1 MSDFFD
7 SDIVQKEAEEL
18 EKLQEVAHQII
29 SSSNLGEATKV
40 DQLNYIY
47 TVREL
52 IQKQQIFYTRLKLS
66 DDPRAVDM
74 CNSIEE
80 GARVLYGV
88 WQSGNVMSI
97 MSNMLDSLEKFE
109 EYVIED

>member
-1 MSDFFD
+1 MNDFFD

-18 EKLQEVAHQII
+18 EKLKQLAYEIM
-29 SSSNLGEATKV
+29 STGENTKV

-52 IQKQQIFYTRLKLS
+52 IEKQQIFYTRLKLS

-74 CNSIEE
+74 CDSIEE
-80 GARVLYGV
+80 GARMLYGV
-88 WQSGNVMSI
+88 WDAGDVMSV
-97 MSNMLDSLEKFE
+97 MTNMLDTLEKFE

>member
-1 MSDFFD
+1 MKDFFD

-18 EKLQEVAHQII
+18 EKLKQLAYEIMSAGQ
-29 SSSNLGEATKV
+29 STKI

-80 GARVLYGV
+80 GARMLYGV
-88 WQSGNVMSI
+88 WDAGNVMSI
-97 MSNMLDSLEKFE
+97 MANMLDTLEKFE

>member
-1 MSDFFD
+1 MKDFFD

-18 EKLQEVAHQII
+18 EKLQQIAYQII
-29 SSSNLGEATKV
+29 SKNKFGETSKL

-66 DDPRAVDM
+66 DDPRVVDM
-74 CNSIEE
+74 CSSIEE

-88 WQSGNVMSI
+88 WEDGNVISI
-97 MSNMLDSLEKFE
+97 MTNMLNTLEKFE